1 MANEDS
7 LQEPQ
12 HYIQQILE
20 AETNDFVELARIAGL
35 DIATDFAGADL
46 SGAGLSGADL
56 SGADLSGA
64 NLSLAKLSGAD
75 LSGADLRGADL
86 SETDLSGAKLSR
98 AKLSRAKLSRAKLM
112 DTFIYL
118 IIIVATLCIFSTT
131 LYYPEILIIFFVNIF
146 VTMLLKSIRS
156 PLIRERAKDAKN
168 SQ

>member
-12 HYIQQILE
+12 HCIQQILE

-98 AKLSRAKLSRAKLM
+98 AKLSRAKLM

-131 LYYPEILIIFFVNIF
+131 LYYPEILIINIIKT
-146 VTMLLKSIRS
+146 VK
-156 PLIRERAKDAKN
+156 
-168 SQ
+168 